1 MQVLSSLWADRIFQ
15 LSAARPSGHL
25 IASTRL
31 QQGLPAAIFL
41 IILRGIIV
49 KVWHTDLYH
58 EVATMIE
65 IRNLTKIYPATG
77 SSPMVRALDQV
88 NLTIDTGDIFGIIGL
103 SGAGKSTLIRC
114 INLLERP
121 TEGEILVDGLDV
133 AKLNAHDL
141 RAFRS
146 RFGMVFQDYNL
157 FMQRTVARNIAFPL
171 EISGIPAPDRAARV
185 TELLELVGLSDK
197 ANAYP
202 AQLSGGQ
209 KQRVSIARALATH
222 PEFLLCDEPTS
233 ALDSLT
239 TTSIL
244 NLLSDINRKLGVSII
259 IITHETSVVRRI
271 CRHMAVL
278 SENRILE
285 TGAVTDLV
293 ANPQSALTRQLLK
306 LEQTVAEDA
315 ADAFDALDAF
325 EAEVHAHE

>member
-1 MQVLSSLWADRIFQ
+1 MVC
-15 LSAARPSGHL
+15 
-25 IASTRL
+25 
-31 QQGLPAAIFL
+31 
-41 IILRGIIV
+41 
-49 KVWHTDLYH
+49 
-58 EVATMIE
+58 
-65 IRNLTKIYPATG
+65 LT
-77 SSPMVRALDQV
+77 SQR
-88 NLTIDTGDIFGIIGL
+88 L
-103 SGAGKSTLIRC
+103 SGPALRRPETAGVHC
-114 INLLERP
+114 P
-121 TEGEILVDGLDV
+121 
-133 AKLNAHDL
+133 
-141 RAFRS
+141 
-146 RFGMVFQDYNL
+146 
-157 FMQRTVARNIAFPL
+157 
-171 EISGIPAPDRAARV
+171 
-185 TELLELVGLSDK
+185 
-197 ANAYP
+197 
-202 AQLSGGQ
+202 
-209 KQRVSIARALATH
+209 ALATH

>member
-1 MQVLSSLWADRIFQ
+1 MGPPFKHD
-15 LSAARPSGHL
+15 
-25 IASTRL
+25 
-31 QQGLPAAIFL
+31 
-41 IILRGIIV
+41 
-49 KVWHTDLYH
+49 DLGGF
-58 EVATMIE
+58 IE
-65 IRNLTKIYPATG
+65 
-77 SSPMVRALDQV
+77 
-88 NLTIDTGDIFGIIGL
+88 TGDIFGIIGL

-114 INLLERP
+114 INLLEKP
-121 TEGEILVDGLDV
+121 TAGEILVDGVDV
-133 AKLNAHDL
+133 ARLNSREL

-171 EISGIPAPDRAARV
+171 EIAHMPEKDRSARV
-185 TELLELVGLSDK
+185 TELLELVGLQDK

-244 NLLSDINRKLGVSII
+244 SLLQSINQKLGVSII
-259 IITHETSVVRRI
+259 IITHETGIVRRI
-271 CRHMAVL
+271 CRNMAVL

-285 TGAVTDLV
+285 SGRVAELV
-293 ANPQSALTRQLLK
+293 ANPQSALTRRLMLGQ
-306 LEQTVAEDA
+306 EDAEDA
-315 ADAFDALDAF
+315 ADD
-325 EAEVHAHE
+325 

>member
-1 MQVLSSLWADRIFQ
+1 
-15 LSAARPSGHL
+15 
-25 IASTRL
+25 
-31 QQGLPAAIFL
+31 
-41 IILRGIIV
+41 
-49 KVWHTDLYH
+49 
-58 EVATMIE
+58 MIE
-65 IRNLTKIYPATG
+65 IRNLTKIYPASG
-77 SSPMVRALDQV
+77 SSPAVKALDDV
-88 NLTIDTGDIFGIIGL
+88 SLRIETGDIFGIIGL

-114 INLLERP
+114 INLLEKP
-121 TEGEILVDGLDV
+121 TSGEILVDEVDV
-133 AKLNAHDL
+133 AKLNSRDL

-171 EISGIPAPDRAARV
+171 EIAGVPAAQREARV
-185 TELLELVGLSDK
+185 MELLQLIGLQDK

-244 NLLSDINRKLGVSII
+244 NLLQDINNQLGVSII

-271 CRHMAVL
+271 CRNMAVL
-278 SENRILE
+278 SANRILE
-285 TGAVTDLV
+285 SGAVADLV
-293 ANPQSALTRQLLK
+293 VNSQEDLTRQLLNS
-306 LEQTVAEDA
+306 EEITDGYAI
-315 ADAFDALDAF
+315 
-325 EAEVHAHE
+325 

>member
-1 MQVLSSLWADRIFQ
+1 
-15 LSAARPSGHL
+15 
-25 IASTRL
+25 
-31 QQGLPAAIFL
+31 
-41 IILRGIIV
+41 
-49 KVWHTDLYH
+49 
-58 EVATMIE
+58 MIE

-171 EISGIPAPDRAARV
+171 EISGVPAADRAARV

-285 TGAVTDLV
+285 TGAVADLV

-325 EAEVHAHE
+325 EAEVHDHE

>member
-1 MQVLSSLWADRIFQ
+1 
-15 LSAARPSGHL
+15 
-25 IASTRL
+25 
-31 QQGLPAAIFL
+31 
-41 IILRGIIV
+41 
-49 KVWHTDLYH
+49 
-58 EVATMIE
+58 MID
-65 IRNLTKIYPATG
+65 IRELTKIYPATG
-77 SSPMVRALDQV
+77 SSPAVKALDGV
-88 NLTIDTGDIFGIIGL
+88 SLKIETGDIFGIIGL

-114 INLLERP
+114 INLLEKP
-121 TEGEILVDGLDV
+121 TSGEIIVDGIDV
-133 AKLNAHDL
+133 AKLNSRDL

-171 EISGIPAPDRAARV
+171 EIAGVPAVQREARV
-185 TELLELVGLSDK
+185 KELLLLIGLQDK

-244 NLLSDINRKLGVSII
+244 NLLQDINYKLGVSII

-278 SENRILE
+278 SANRILE
-285 TGAVTDLV
+285 SGAVADLV
-293 ANPQSALTRQLLK
+293 ANSQADLTRQLLNS
-306 LEQTVAEDA
+306 EEI
-315 ADAFDALDAF
+315 ADGYAI
-325 EAEVHAHE
+325 

>member
-1 MQVLSSLWADRIFQ
+1 
-15 LSAARPSGHL
+15 
-25 IASTRL
+25 
-31 QQGLPAAIFL
+31 
-41 IILRGIIV
+41 
-49 KVWHTDLYH
+49 
-58 EVATMIE
+58 MIE
-65 IRNLTKIYPATG
+65 IRDLTKIYPASG
-77 SSPMVRALDQV
+77 ASPAVKALDKVSLQ
-88 NLTIDTGDIFGIIGL
+88 IETGDVFGIIGL

-114 INLLERP
+114 INLLEKP
-121 TEGEILVDGLDV
+121 TSGEILVDHVDV
-133 AKLNAHDL
+133 ARLNSRDL

-171 EISGIPAPDRAARV
+171 EIAGVPAAERAARV
-185 TELLELVGLSDK
+185 KELLQLIGLQDK

-244 NLLSDINRKLGVSII
+244 NLLQDINLKLGVSII

-278 SENRILE
+278 SQNRILE
-285 TGAVTDLV
+285 TGAVADLV
-293 ANPQSALTRQLLK
+293 ANAQSELTRQLLN
-306 LEQTVAEDA
+306 AEEIVDGYA
-315 ADAFDALDAF
+315 I
-325 EAEVHAHE
+325 